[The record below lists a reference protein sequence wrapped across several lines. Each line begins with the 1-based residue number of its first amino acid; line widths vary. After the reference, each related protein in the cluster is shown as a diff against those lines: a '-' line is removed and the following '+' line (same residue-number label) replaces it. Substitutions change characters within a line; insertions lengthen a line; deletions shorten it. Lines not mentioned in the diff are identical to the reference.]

1 MAFRSFE
8 QTSSE
13 RKQRARSV
21 GPVPLGQDIGFL
33 PIERI
38 VFYTDS
44 VFKIRLASFF
54 VTAESST
61 IAGRLTQ

>member
-1 MAFRSFE
+1 M
-8 QTSSE
+8 
-13 RKQRARSV
+13 

-33 PIERI
+33 PIERFA
-38 VFYTDS
+38 FYTDS